1 MRVLPVG
8 DAALL
13 VEVADT
19 AEVQAAYR
27 RIRDLARDPA
37 LPTPRE
43 VVPAARTVLLEGLDD
58 VESWRSAL
66 ARELTHLETSSEPAG
81 SSGREVTLRVRYD
94 GPDLEEVAAAWGCH
108 VDDVVRRHLDARFT
122 VAFCGFAPGFAYC
135 ASDPPLPEVP
145 RRLDPRPKVPAGSV
159 ALAGPYCGVYP
170 REMPGGWQLIA
181 TTEAVLFDPD
191 REHAALLSPGDL
203 LRFEVDG

>member
-1 MRVLPVG
+1 MRVLTVG

-13 VEVADT
+13 VEVADA

-27 RIRDLARDPA
+27 RITALAGDPDV
-37 LPTPRE
+37 PTPRE
-43 VVPAARTVLLEGLDD
+43 VVPAARTVLLEGLEDL
-58 VESWRSAL
+58 ESWRKVL
-66 ARELTHLETSSEPAG
+66 VRELAGLQAKEPTD
-81 SSGREVTLRVRYD
+81 SSGRDVTLRVRYD
-94 GPDLEEVAAAWGCH
+94 GADLEEVAAAWGCD

-135 ASDPPLPEVP
+135 TSDPPLPDVP
-145 RRLDPRPKVPAGSV
+145 RRRDPRTKVPAGSV

-170 REMPGGWQLIA
+170 RQMPGGWQLIA
-181 TTEAVLFDPD
+181 TTAEVLFDPD